1 MTTTAKWVGLL
12 FFSMFIAGLGA
23 WNAAPAQ
30 AYPILQEQFSQLNQ
44 IYQNQ
49 LIGQSF
55 TAEDAHILSIGFRFE
70 PINPD
75 NASAEPLTIT
85 LYDGA
90 GFAGPVLAAAQFDPA
105 AGFVGFVD
113 ADFSA
118 VSLTVGAVYTAEIS
132 TLTTS
137 TYWGVWSKLWF
148 NEPDLYPG
156 GAMYLRGSL
165 APSSDLTF
173 RVIPAPVPEP
183 STLFL
188 LASGLAGLGGMAWR
202 RHHRG

>member
-12 FFSMFIAGLGA
+12 LLSMFIAGLAA

-30 AYPILQEQFSQLNQ
+30 AYPILQDQFSQLNQ
-44 IYQNQ
+44 IYENRP
-49 LIGQSF
+49 IGQSF
-55 TAEDAHILSIGFRFE
+55 TAEDAHILSVGFRFE
-70 PINPD
+70 PINSA

-85 LYDGA
+85 LHEGA
-90 GFAGPVLAAAQFDPA
+90 GLAGPVLAAAQIDPA

-118 VSLTVGAVYTAEIS
+118 VPLTVGAVYTAEIR

-148 NEPDLYPG
+148 NEPDQYPG

-173 RVIPAPVPEP
+173 RVLPAAVPEP
-183 STLFL
+183 STLL
-188 LASGLAGLGGMAWR
+188 VVASGLAWGLGGIAWR
-202 RHHRG
+202 WHRK